1 MALYPNWLNEKLF
14 PLLVISGFKISKNP
28 LTINSIIDIN
38 LNLRFNESFYFD
50 GKIIEIKLPDLFT
63 VPESVESIEEN
74 GLMKLDGDLKI
85 LKSLIDVN
93 SNKLFIIGITNN
105 RKIFKGKI
113 LNLTL
118 KRINVGEYFLIN
130 EKIEVYLYYKNSY
143 SIISYS
149 NIKGIN
155 TIPYGI
161 NDLEVT
167 HPENMNVYIQTV
179 SPLLF
184 SFTLPSNTIE
194 GYVVIKHEN
203 LNNYKTKVN
212 FIASTCDFSKTTFFS
227 EELGQRPICF
237 NYRNDLDFG
246 LLKDDVNDKPNGSA
260 IVFKLPKL
268 QIGNSTN
275 LKINLLV
282 FNNND
287 QCGSSSKS
295 NGENKSQFSFS
306 VKIFKYM
313 DMKKFN

>member
-1 MALYPNWLNEKLF
+1 M
-14 PLLVISGFKISKNP
+14 
-28 LTINSIIDIN
+28 
-38 LNLRFNESFYFD
+38 
-50 GKIIEIKLPDLFT
+50 
-63 VPESVESIEEN
+63 
-74 GLMKLDGDLKI
+74 
-85 LKSLIDVN
+85 
-93 SNKLFIIGITNN
+93 
-105 RKIFKGKI
+105 
-113 LNLTL
+113 
-118 KRINVGEYFLIN
+118 
-130 EKIEVYLYYKNSY
+130 
-143 SIISYS
+143 
-149 NIKGIN
+149 
-155 TIPYGI
+155 
-161 NDLEVT
+161 
-167 HPENMNVYIQTV
+167 QTV

-184 SFTLPSNTIE
+184 CFTLPNNIIE

-212 FIASTCDFSKTTFFS
+212 FIASTSDFSKTTFFS

-246 LLKDDVNDKPNGSA
+246 LLNDDVNDKPNGSA

-282 FNNND
+282 FNNNY

-313 DMKKFN
+313 DMKNLIKINLMKKAF